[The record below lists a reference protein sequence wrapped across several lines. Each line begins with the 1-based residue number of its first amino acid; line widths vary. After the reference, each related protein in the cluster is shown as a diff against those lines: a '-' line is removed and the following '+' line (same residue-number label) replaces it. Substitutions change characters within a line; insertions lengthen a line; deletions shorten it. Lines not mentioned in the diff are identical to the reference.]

1 MTGGSRA
8 AAVHSPSV
16 EADELQARLRQLS
29 DIGESGD
36 GRFPAD
42 LQARIHTVTAAA
54 ETRLG
59 HGTSHTVVALAGA
72 TGSGKSS
79 LFNALVGEDLSPS
92 GVLRPTTSKARAAVF
107 GEGAEAL
114 LDWLD
119 VPQRHRLDASISSN
133 SSDNVALDGLVLL
146 DLPDHDS
153 IAASHRDEVERL
165 VQVVDVFCWVVDPQK
180 YADAALHDQYLQR
193 FATHGSVT
201 LVALNQIDRLS
212 ADDRRACL
220 VHLGQ
225 LLDEDGLV
233 GTRIVATSATTGEGV
248 AELRRELSARTAER
262 RAVVRRLD
270 ADLDWLAADLLSSC
284 GDVTPSPVPR
294 GARDALV
301 AAAARVAGVDV
312 VADAVGAAYRHR
324 SAAVVGWPP
333 VRWIRK
339 LRPDPLKRFG
349 LGSGRVANS
358 GQQSVRRTSLPTAS
372 ANDRAALATAGRDLV
387 DAVAAGLPLH
397 WRDSLDA
404 TITAPVQLLGE
415 SLDGDVAST
424 ELPVAPARW
433 WTVAGALQRILTIAL
448 VVGMVWLGVLF
459 VAPWFQ
465 LPDVP
470 TPCVGVV
477 PVPTML
483 ALGGAALGLLLAALG
498 RRAAAIGAGRRT
510 RATRAILS
518 AGVARVV
525 DEQVIAPT
533 NAELDVLAR
542 LGAMTRKLQR

>member
-1 MTGGSRA
+1 MTGY
-8 AAVHSPSV
+8 SPSV

-29 DIGESGD
+29 DIGELGD
-36 GRFPAD
+36 GRLPVD
-42 LQARIHTVTAAA
+42 LQARIHTVATAAEA
-54 ETRLG
+54 RLG

-92 GVLRPTTSKARAAVF
+92 GVLRPTTSKPRAAVF

-119 VPQRHRLDASISSN
+119 VPQRHRLDASVN
-133 SSDNVALDGLVLL
+133 ANVSLDGLVLL

-153 IAASHRDEVERL
+153 IAAAHRHEVERL

-193 FATHGSVT
+193 FAAHGSVT
-201 LVALNQIDRLS
+201 LVALNQVDRLS

-233 GTRIVATSATTGEGV
+233 GVRIVATSATTGEGV
-248 AELRRELSARTAER
+248 ADLRRELSARTAER

-284 GDVTPSPVPR
+284 GDVTPGPVPR
-294 GARDALV
+294 AARDALV
-301 AAAARVAGVDV
+301 VAAARVAGVDV

-324 SAAVVGWPP
+324 SAAVAGWPP
-333 VRWIRK
+333 VRWVRK

-349 LGSGRVANS
+349 LGSGRVTGNE
-358 GQQSVRRTSLPTAS
+358 QQSVRRTSLPPAS
-372 ANDRAALATAGRDLV
+372 AEASAALGTAGRDLV
-387 DAVAAGLPLH
+387 DAVAEGLPLH

-404 TITAPVQLLGE
+404 TITAPVQSLGD
-415 SLDGDVAST
+415 SLDRDVAST

-433 WTVAGALQRILTIAL
+433 WAVAGAMQRILTFAM
-448 VVGMVWLGVLF
+448 VVGMVWLGVVF
-459 VAPWFQ
+459 VAAWFQ
-465 LPDVP
+465 LPNVP
-470 TPCVGVV
+470 TPRLGVV
-477 PVPTML
+477 PLPTML

-498 RRAAAIGAGRRT
+498 RRAASVGAARRA
-510 RATRAILS
+510 RAARVTLS

-525 DEQVIAPT
+525 DEEVIAPT

>member
-1 MTGGSRA
+1 MTGGSR
-8 AAVHSPSV
+8 VPGLHSPSV
-16 EADELQARLRQLS
+16 EADELQGRLRQLS
-29 DIGESGD
+29 DIGELAD
-36 GRFPAD
+36 GRIPAD
-42 LQARIHTVTAAA
+42 LQARIHTVATTAEA
-54 ETRLG
+54 RLG

-92 GVLRPTTSKARAAVF
+92 GVLRPTTSKARAAIF
-107 GEGAEAL
+107 GEGAETL

-119 VPQRHRLDASISSN
+119 IPQRHRLALVN
-133 SSDNVALDGLVLL
+133 ANVDLDGLVLL

-153 IAASHRDEVERL
+153 IVTAHRDEVERL

-193 FATHGSVT
+193 FASHGSVT

-212 ADDRRACL
+212 GDDRRACL

-233 GTRIVATSATTGEGV
+233 GVRIVATSATTGEGV

-270 ADLDWLAADLLSSC
+270 ADLDWLAADLFSSC
-284 GDVTPSPVPR
+284 GDVTPRPVPR
-294 GARDALV
+294 TARDALV
-301 AAAARVAGVDV
+301 TAAARVAGIDV

-324 SAAVVGWPP
+324 SAAVAGWPP
-333 VRWIRK
+333 VRWVRK

-349 LGSGRVANS
+349 LGSKREAGNER
-358 GQQSVRRTSLPTAS
+358 QSVRRTSLPAAS
-372 ANDRAALATAGRDLV
+372 ADASAALGTAGRDLV
-387 DAVAAGLPLH
+387 DAVADGLPLH

-404 TITAPVQLLGE
+404 TITAPVQSLGD
-415 SLDGDVAST
+415 SLDRDVAST

-433 WTVAGALQRILTIAL
+433 WTVAGALQRILTIVM

-459 VAPWFQ
+459 VAAWFQ

-470 TPCVGVV
+470 TPRLGAV
-477 PVPTML
+477 PLPTML

-498 RRAAAIGAGRRT
+498 RKAASIGAARRT
-510 RATRAILS
+510 RAARVTLS

-525 DEQVIAPT
+525 DDRVIAPT

>member
-1 MTGGSRA
+1 MTGGSPVPGPNR
-8 AAVHSPSV
+8 PSV
-16 EADELQARLRQLS
+16 EADELQGRLRQLS
-29 DIGESGD
+29 DIGELGD

-42 LQARIHTVTAAA
+42 LQARILTVATAAEA
-54 ETRLG
+54 RLG

-119 VPQRHRLDASISSN
+119 VPQRHRLDASVAA
-133 SSDNVALDGLVLL
+133 NVSLDGLVLL

-153 IAASHRDEVERL
+153 IAAAHRDEVERL

-193 FATHGSVT
+193 FASHGSVT

-220 VHLGQ
+220 NHLGQ

-233 GTRIVATSATTGEGV
+233 GVRIVATSATTGEGV
-248 AELRRELSARTAER
+248 SELRRELSARTAER

-270 ADLDWLAADLLSSC
+270 ADLDWLAADLFSSC
-284 GDVTPSPVPR
+284 GDVTPGPVPR
-294 GARDALV
+294 AARDALV
-301 AAAARVAGVDV
+301 VAAARVAGVDV

-324 SAAVVGWPP
+324 SAAVAGWPP
-333 VRWIRK
+333 VRWVRK
-339 LRPDPLKRFG
+339 LRPDPLRRFG
-349 LGSGRVANS
+349 LGSKREAGDER
-358 GQQSVRRTSLPTAS
+358 QSVRRTSLPAAS
-372 ANDRAALATAGRDLV
+372 ADASAALGTAGRDLV
-387 DAVAAGLPLH
+387 DAVAEGLPLH
-397 WRDSLDA
+397 WRDSLNA
-404 TITAPVQLLGE
+404 TITVPLQSLSD
-415 SLDGDVAST
+415 SLDRDVAST

-433 WTVAGALQRILTIAL
+433 WTVAGAMQRMLTMAM

-459 VAPWFQ
+459 VAAWFQ

-470 TPCVGVV
+470 TPHLGAV
-477 PVPTML
+477 PLPSLL

-498 RRAAAIGAGRRT
+498 RRAASIGAARRT
-510 RATRAILS
+510 RATRATLS

-525 DEQVIAPT
+525 NEQVISPT

>member
-1 MTGGSRA
+1 MTGY
-8 AAVHSPSV
+8 SPSV

-29 DIGESGD
+29 DIGELGD
-36 GRFPAD
+36 GRIPAD
-42 LQARIHTVTAAA
+42 LQARILAVANAA
-54 ETRLG
+54 EARLG

-114 LDWLD
+114 LDWLE
-119 VPQRHRLDASISSN
+119 VPQRHRLDASVN
-133 SSDNVALDGLVLL
+133 ANVSLDGLVLL

-153 IAASHRDEVERL
+153 IAAAHRHEVERL

-193 FATHGSVT
+193 FAAHGSVT
-201 LVALNQIDRLS
+201 LVALNQVDRLS

-233 GTRIVATSATTGEGV
+233 GVRIVATSATTGEGV

-270 ADLDWLAADLLSSC
+270 ADLDWLAADLFSSC
-284 GDVTPSPVPR
+284 GDVTPRPVPR
-294 GARDALV
+294 VTRDALV
-301 AAAARVAGVDV
+301 TAAAKVAGVDV
-312 VADAVGAAYRHR
+312 VAAAVGAAYRHR
-324 SAAVVGWPP
+324 SAMVAGWPP
-333 VRWIRK
+333 VRWVRK

-349 LGSGRVANS
+349 LGSGRVTGNE
-358 GQQSVRRTSLPTAS
+358 QQSVRRTSLPPAS
-372 ANDRAALATAGRDLV
+372 ADASAALGTAGRDLV
-387 DAVAAGLPLH
+387 DAVAEGLPLH

-404 TITAPVQLLGE
+404 TITAPVQSLGD
-415 SLDGDVAST
+415 SLDRDVAST

-433 WTVAGALQRILTIAL
+433 WAVAGAMQRILTFAM
-448 VVGMVWLGVLF
+448 VVGMVWLGVVF
-459 VAPWFQ
+459 VVAWFQ
-465 LPDVP
+465 LPNVP
-470 TPCVGVV
+470 TPRLGVV
-477 PVPTML
+477 PLPTML

-498 RRAAAIGAGRRT
+498 RRAASVGAARRA
-510 RATRAILS
+510 RAARVTLS

-525 DEQVIAPT
+525 DEEVIAPT

>member
-1 MTGGSRA
+1 MTGY
-8 AAVHSPSV
+8 SPSV

-29 DIGESGD
+29 DIGELGD
-36 GRFPAD
+36 GRIPAD
-42 LQARIHTVTAAA
+42 LQARIHTVATAAEA
-54 ETRLG
+54 RLG

-119 VPQRHRLDASISSN
+119 VPQRHRLDASVN
-133 SSDNVALDGLVLL
+133 ANVSLDGLVLL

-153 IAASHRDEVERL
+153 IAAAHRHEVERL

-193 FATHGSVT
+193 FASHGSVT

-233 GTRIVATSATTGEGV
+233 GVRIVATSATTGEGV

-270 ADLDWLAADLLSSC
+270 ADLDWLAADLFSAC
-284 GDVTPSPVPR
+284 GDVTPRPVPR
-294 GARDALV
+294 IARDALV
-301 AAAARVAGVDV
+301 MAAIKVAGVDV

-324 SAAVVGWPP
+324 SAMVAGWPP
-333 VRWIRK
+333 VRWVRK

-349 LGSGRVANS
+349 LGSGRVTGNE
-358 GQQSVRRTSLPTAS
+358 QQSVRRTSLPPAS
-372 ANDRAALATAGRDLV
+372 ADASAALGTAGRDLV
-387 DAVAAGLPLH
+387 DAVAEGLPLH

-404 TITAPVQLLGE
+404 TITAPVQSLGD
-415 SLDGDVAST
+415 SLDRDVAST

-433 WTVAGALQRILTIAL
+433 WAVAGAMQRILTFAM
-448 VVGMVWLGVLF
+448 VVGMVWLGVVF
-459 VAPWFQ
+459 VAAWFQ
-465 LPDVP
+465 LPNVP
-470 TPCVGVV
+470 TPRLGVV
-477 PVPTML
+477 PLPTML

-498 RRAAAIGAGRRT
+498 RRAASVGAARRT
-510 RATRAILS
+510 RAARATLS

-525 DEQVIAPT
+525 DEEVIAPT